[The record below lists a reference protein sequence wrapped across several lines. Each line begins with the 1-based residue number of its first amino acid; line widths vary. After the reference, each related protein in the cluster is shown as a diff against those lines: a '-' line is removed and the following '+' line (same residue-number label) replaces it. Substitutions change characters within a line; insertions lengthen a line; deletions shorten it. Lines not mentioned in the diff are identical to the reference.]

1 MPMPTLMAKK
11 YVMAK
16 AARFF
21 QEKQK
26 SAAMAPTWK
35 RTMTTVV
42 IQLMRPCW

>member
-11 YVMAK
+11 YMTAK

-26 SAAMAPTWK
+26 RAATAPKWK
-35 RTMTTVV
+35 RAMTMAV